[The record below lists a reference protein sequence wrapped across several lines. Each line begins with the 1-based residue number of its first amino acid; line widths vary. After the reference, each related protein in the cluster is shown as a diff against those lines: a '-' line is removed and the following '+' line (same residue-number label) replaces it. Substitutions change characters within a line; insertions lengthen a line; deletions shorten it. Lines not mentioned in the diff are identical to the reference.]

1 MTQRKLRTWARAYF
15 RALDDADERR
25 MQEHVISLA
34 IGVCIGALAYLIIA
48 MVVYWP
54 FWPA

>member
-1 MTQRKLRTWARAYF
+1 MTQRKLRTWAKAYF
-15 RALDDADERR
+15 AALDDIDERR

-48 MVVYWP
+48 MVV
-54 FWPA
+54 